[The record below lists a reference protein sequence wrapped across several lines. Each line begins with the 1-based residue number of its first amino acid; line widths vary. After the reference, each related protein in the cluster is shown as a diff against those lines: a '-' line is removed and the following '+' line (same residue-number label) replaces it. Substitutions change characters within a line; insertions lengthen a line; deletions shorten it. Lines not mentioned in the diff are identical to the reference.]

1 MNPQYYQA
9 QEALQ
14 NSDYSQSLKELLYQ
28 LADDDFLLAYRGSEW
43 LGLAPHIEEDVA
55 FSSISQDTMGHAV
68 LFYEMLE
75 ELGEGKADDLAQL
88 RSSEEFRNAIL
99 LERPNGPGD
108 YIKNPSYDWSFCFI
122 RTYFYEL
129 YKLVRLQSLESCSYQ
144 PLAFAATK
152 IQNELLYHL
161 YHWQVWMRQLLDGGA
176 ESRER
181 ILQAIERVWVD
192 SGDLIHYGNWEK
204 EFLNYELIEP
214 ADVLAD
220 RWKVKIQEVL
230 VEPRLVTLAPIPEP
244 KRSGRRG
251 EHTEDL
257 KKALAILSE
266 VYRLD
271 PAASW

>member
-1 MNPQYYQA
+1 MTILYHQA

-14 NSDYSQSLKELLYQ
+14 DSDYLESLKELLYQ

-88 RSSEEFRNAIL
+88 RSSEKFRNAIL
-99 LERPNGPGD
+99 LERKNGQGD
-108 YIKNPSYDWSFCFI
+108 YLENPRYDWAYSFI

-129 YKLVRLQSLESCSYQ
+129 YKLVRLQSLEKCSYQ
-144 PLAFAATK
+144 PLAVAATK
-152 IQNELLYHL
+152 LQNELLYHL
-161 YHWQVWMRQLLDGGA
+161 YHWQIWMKQLLEGSPD
-176 ESRER
+176 SRER
-181 ILQAIERVWVD
+181 VLHAIERVWLD
-192 SGDLIHYGNWEK
+192 SGDLIHYGDWE
-204 EFLNYELIEP
+204 ESFLKHGLI
-214 ADVLAD
+214 DSSDILAS
-220 RWKVKIQEVL
+220 RWKAKVEEVL
-230 VEPRLVTLAPIPEP
+230 GKSRQVILKPIPEP
-244 KRSGRRG
+244 MLSGRRG

-266 VYRLD
+266 VYRFD